1 MRSVC
6 IGLLVF
12 IFGSSISIGANEI
25 PCCKNEQFI
34 KTQFTCCKN
43 EQFIKTQYKIRV
55 PSVPSVPLVP
65 SVPSVPSV
73 PPSIR
78 ISSGTNATLTYFDD
92 TQLQCG
98 SYAPGDL
105 VVAVNP
111 KLLGIRDE
119 EWLRFYANASPS
131 EIPWCNKKLTIT
143 INFVEY
149 TFTIGDT
156 CDPGKCD
163 YDDVIDIWNGS
174 ELLFGLFGDDFY
186 QGPLQWVI
194 QQ

>member
-1 MRSVC
+1 MIQSLLNSGVLC
-6 IGLLVF
+6 VLLGLLLSVQANGMSF
-12 IFGSSISIGANEI
+12 CANE
-25 PCCKNEQFI
+25 KFI
-34 KTQFTCCKN
+34 M
-43 EQFIKTQYKIRV
+43 TQYKIFLPPQLPQPSPSPQLPPPIRV
-55 PSVPSVPLVP
+55 
-65 SVPSVPSV
+65 
-73 PPSIR
+73 
-78 ISSGTNATLTYFDD
+78 SSGENATLTYFDD
-92 TQLQCG
+92 SQLQCG

-111 KLLGIRDE
+111 KLLGFTDE

-131 EIPWCNKKLTIT
+131 EIPWCNKQLTIT

-156 CDPGKCD
+156 CDPVGPTPSTPNAGGKCD

-174 ELLFGLFGDDFY
+174 DLLFGLFGDDFY

-194 QQ
+194 Q